1 LRRERRGRADRGG
14 WGAIHGRKRRSARR
28 CGALVGQRRREST
41 LRKHLPGV
49 KGHDGSG
56 QRHNQAANHQMLFSG
71 EVKAA
76 RRVPNEADLQWAYLR
91 FLPTLNNP
99 LIGATARRVADGQ
112 NSLRIIAL

>member
-1 LRRERRGRADRGG
+1 
-14 WGAIHGRKRRSARR
+14 
-28 CGALVGQRRREST
+28 
-41 LRKHLPGV
+41 
-49 KGHDGSG
+49 
-56 QRHNQAANHQMLFSG
+56 MLFSG